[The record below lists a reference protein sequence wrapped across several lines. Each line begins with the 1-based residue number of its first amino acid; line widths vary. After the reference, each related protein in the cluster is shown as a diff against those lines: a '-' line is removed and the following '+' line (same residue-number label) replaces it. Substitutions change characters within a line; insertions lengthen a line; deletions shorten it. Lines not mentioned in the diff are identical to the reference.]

1 MPGWWLNH
9 WNICCFSRK
18 ALIKLFGMEIPPN
31 GASNWWQQQPEK
43 PSAHMDLNVFFPSR
57 SGFPYQE
64 STKVG
69 VLLYLKPLILE
80 WCVKLWESFD
90 QKNRWWWP
98 KFLFISMPR
107 FPYVRDGFTKGI
119 KKQQL
124 VLLVRGRVEYGLY
137 IVFLCEHV
145 LQKNE
150 HVWFQL

>member
-1 MPGWWLNH
+1 MTESLKHLLFFQEGFNQTVWDGNTTKWSVKLMAATTRKTFGSYGSK
-9 WNICCFSRK
+9 CFFS
-18 ALIKLFGMEIPPN
+18 
-31 GASNWWQQQPEK
+31 
-43 PSAHMDLNVFFPSR
+43 SR